1 MNLEGLVYSLTLK
14 DSPCTNLLR
23 LINLPTVLHTDG
35 KRLGVS
41 LASNIVAGFISE
53 KKAATVF

>member
-1 MNLEGLVYSLTLK
+1 MNQEGLVYSLTLK
-14 DSPCTNLLR
+14 DSHCAILLR

-53 KKAATVF
+53 KEAATVF